1 MSNPLDDN
9 HFKPLF
15 DGMPIV
21 LRLINGEEVLAVVYH
36 NPDDD
41 RVMLERPLAIH
52 FENSETQDNPLEQ
65 MNITRVRTR
74 FERWVPLSSSEY
86 FPIYLDLIMTM
97 APLADTILEAY
108 IEWAEK
114 LYANAIT
121 FREITPSQ
129 TDEKSDAFPAQ
140 LPEGVTV
147 DEIRQSYFDFI
158 LHNFKPK
165 GKPN

>member
-1 MSNPLDDN
+1 MSSPLDDSN
-9 HFKPLF
+9 FQPLF

-36 NPDDD
+36 SPEDD
-41 RVMLERPLAIH
+41 RLMLERPLAIH
-52 FENSETQDNPLEQ
+52 FENAETTDKALDHLNV
-65 MNITRVRTR
+65 TRVRTR
-74 FERWVPLSSSEY
+74 FERWVPLSSAEY

-97 APLADTILEAY
+97 APLADSILEAY

-114 LYANAIT
+114 LYEKAIT
-121 FREITPSQ
+121 FREVTPQ
-129 TDEKSDAFPAQ
+129 PSDPPESFPPQ
-140 LPEGVTV
+140 LPEGVTA